1 MGETAMAP
9 QQIKL
14 VQTSFASVRSIADT
28 AAALFYG
35 RLFELDPSLRR
46 LFHGNM
52 RVQSRMFMAMLEYI
66 VAGLPRPET
75 ILPAVQELGQCHADY
90 GVQEAHYATV
100 GTALLWAL
108 SQGLEPQCTPAV
120 EAAWAAAYILL
131 ADTMQAAAAESAYG
145 VEAMQTAMS
154 TEE

>member
-1 MGETAMAP
+1 MGKIAMTP

-52 RVQSRMFMAMLEYI
+52 SVQGRKLMAMLEYI
-66 VAGLPRPET
+66 VAGLHRPET
-75 ILPAVQELGQCHADY
+75 IMPAVQELGRRHADY

-100 GTALLWAL
+100 GTALL
-108 SQGLEPQCTPAV
+108 
-120 EAAWAAAYILL
+120 
-131 ADTMQAAAAESAYG
+131 
-145 VEAMQTAMS
+145 
-154 TEE
+154 

>member
-1 MGETAMAP
+1 MGKIAMTL

-14 VQTSFASVRSIADT
+14 VQTSFASVRSITDT

-52 RVQSRMFMAMLEYI
+52 SVQGRKLMAMLEYI
-66 VAGLPRPET
+66 VAGLHRPET
-75 ILPAVQELGQCHADY
+75 IMPAVQELGRRHADY

-100 GTALLWAL
+100 GTALL
-108 SQGLEPQCTPAV
+108 
-120 EAAWAAAYILL
+120 
-131 ADTMQAAAAESAYG
+131 
-145 VEAMQTAMS
+145 
-154 TEE
+154 